1 MRMIASHP
9 LLNCIP
15 PMSTPQA
22 QVRIEAIEALLVDL
36 PTIRPHKLAMTVMHG
51 QTLVIVRIRCS
62 DGTVGIGETTSI
74 GGLAYGEQSPESAKL
89 AIDRY
94 IAPLLI
100 GEDASAVQAA
110 MQRVGRQVQ
119 GNSHAKCAVETALL
133 DALGHRLGLPVH
145 ALLGGTAQTSL
156 PVLWTLASGDA
167 ARDVDEALSL
177 IEQRRHNVFK
187 LKVGRRPVAE
197 DVAHVAAIR
206 KGLGDHVKLTIDVNQ
221 AWNEAQAM
229 EGMAAMQALG
239 LMLVEQPIHGRN
251 RRAMARL
258 SARFDV
264 PLMADEGFNDA
275 MDAYEIAQ
283 LGAADILALKTAKA
297 GGLYGVTKA
306 ATVGEA
312 AGLGLY
318 GGTMLEGTIGSIASA
333 HAFAAGPALY
343 WGTELFGP
351 LLLKDDVVQQRPVY
365 RDFALQL
372 PEGPGLGLAL
382 DLDKL
387 AHYRRDADRVRPV
400 GATGL

>member
-1 MRMIASHP
+1 MSASSP
-9 LLNCIP
+9 
-15 PMSTPQA
+15 
-22 QVRIEAIEALLVDL
+22 QVRIEAIEAILVDL

-51 QTLVIVRIRCS
+51 QTLVIVRVHCS
-62 DGTVGIGETTSI
+62 DGTIGIGETTSI

-94 IAPLLI
+94 ITPLLI

-110 MQRVGRQVQ
+110 MQRVGKQVQ

-145 ALLGGTAQTSL
+145 ALLGGTVQTSL

-167 ARDVDEALSL
+167 ARDVDEGLSL

-206 KGLGDHVKLTIDVNQ
+206 KGLGDAIQLTIDVNQ

-229 EGMAAMQALG
+229 EGMAAMQELG
-239 LMLVEQPIHGRN
+239 IMLVEQPIHGRN

-297 GGLYGVTKA
+297 GGLAAVLKA

-333 HAFAAGPALY
+333 HAFAAGPAMY

-351 LLLKDDVVQQRPVY
+351 LLLTEEIVTQAPVY
-365 RDFALQL
+365 RDFQL
-372 PEGPGLGLAL
+372 EVPRTPGLGLTL
-382 DLDKL
+382 DEERL
-387 AHYRRDADRVRPV
+387 AFFARK
-400 GATGL
+400 